1 MANFHTSPLPPPG
14 QNPEINKNP
23 SDDGIAHWL
32 VNVPCQEPFQCCQP
46 RATRQQN
53 LLMAASTVLLIL
65 EYSADGTRC

>member
-1 MANFHTSPLPPPG
+1 
-14 QNPEINKNP
+14 
-23 SDDGIAHWL
+23 
-32 VNVPCQEPFQCCQP
+32 VPCQEPFQCCQP